1 MLNKLSAALK
11 TLVQPGDRVVC
22 AVSGGADSVAMLF
35 GMYLIREKLG
45 VELAAAH
52 FNHHLRGAESD
63 ADEAFVREF
72 CAGYGIPLTVGGAGV
87 RPGKKGLEAAAREA
101 RYAFLRQLPGK
112 VATAHTADDNAET
125 VILHLLRGTGL
136 RGLGGIAP
144 VNGKIIRPMLD
155 ITRQEVEAF
164 LEEYHLPHREDS
176 SNAADEFL
184 RNRIRHGVM
193 PLLRAENPSVSLSL
207 STLARQLR
215 QDEDYLQAQLEPEL
229 PPVSKLR
236 ELHPALQSR
245 YLSRFLKR
253 SGIPEP
259 EQAHIRSA
267 RELLFSGKPSAR
279 MDFPGGVVIA
289 RNYDRLRALEASA
302 APERAEIQ
310 VPGMVELPRWGIR
323 VSCSETPNGGF
334 GVALTGGLW
343 VRSRQPGD
351 EIRLAGGTKSIKKLM
366 IDRKISAH
374 ERCRIPILADTAGV
388 IWAGQLGVN
397 LRRLEEEASCYILVE
412 SI

>member
-1 MLNKLSAALK
+1 M
-11 TLVQPGDRVVC
+11 
-22 AVSGGADSVAMLF
+22 
-35 GMYLIREKLG
+35 
-45 VELAAAH
+45 
-52 FNHHLRGAESD
+52 
-63 ADEAFVREF
+63 
-72 CAGYGIPLTVGGAGV
+72 
-87 RPGKKGLEAAAREA
+87 
-101 RYAFLRQLPGK
+101 
-112 VATAHTADDNAET
+112 
-125 VILHLLRGTGL
+125 
-136 RGLGGIAP
+136 
-144 VNGKIIRPMLD
+144 
-155 ITRQEVEAF
+155 
-164 LEEYHLPHREDS
+164 EEYHLPHREDS

-215 QDEDYLQAQLEPEL
+215 QDEDYLQAQLELEL

-289 RNYDRLRALEASA
+289 RDYDRLRALEASA

-397 LRRLEEEASCYILVE
+397 LSRLEEEASCYILVE